1 MKLLGRLKLLFKKK
15 FQNLRSITNTLSTH
29 KIKKLFSR
37 LLNFAKIEFNLLKL
51 KKTKKSKDSVF
62 PLKMNKR
69 VSSKDF

>member
-37 LLNFAKIEFNLLKL
+37 LLNFAKIEFNHLKL